1 MKEVVKLS
9 LERIF
14 KALVSLNL
22 SQVDAKVYM
31 FLALMGPKK
40 KLIIVNDL
48 KINKQQISK
57 SLVNLKNI
65 GIIFKDLKDQNEFVA
80 LPFEKALEL
89 LIKTEK
95 VKTQILQ
102 ETKKTLFS
110 DWKTLITEKDDEK
123 N

>member
-1 MKEVVKLS
+1 MS

-14 KALVSLNL
+14 KALVSLDL
-22 SQVDAKVYM
+22 SHIDAKVFM

-40 KLIIVNDL
+40 KLGIMNDL
-48 KINKQQISK
+48 KISKQQISQ
-57 SLVNLKNI
+57 SLVNLQNR
-65 GIIFKDLKDQNEFVA
+65 GVIFTDLKNKNEFVA

-102 ETKKTLFS
+102 ETKKPLLS
-110 DWKTLITEKDDEK
+110 DWKTSIAEKEK
-123 N
+123 VKS